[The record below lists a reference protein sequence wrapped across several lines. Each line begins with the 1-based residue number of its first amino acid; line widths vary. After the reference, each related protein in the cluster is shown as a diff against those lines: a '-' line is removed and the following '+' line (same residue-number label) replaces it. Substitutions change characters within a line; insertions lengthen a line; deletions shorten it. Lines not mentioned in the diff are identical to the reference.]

1 MIGFPVLR
9 NEKLD
14 IDYVEN
20 PEGLPFV
27 DIICR
32 VQNTGKITG
41 WISLNKEQ
49 LEEVVAE
56 LQRKLAAL

>member
-1 MIGFPVLR
+1 MVGFNVLR

-14 IDYVEN
+14 IDRVEN

-49 LEEVVAE
+49 LKAVIVE
-56 LQRKLAAL
+56 LQSKLNEL

>member
-1 MIGFPVLR
+1 MIGFKVLR

-14 IDYVEN
+14 IDIVEN
-20 PEGLPFV
+20 PEGMPFV

-32 VQNTGKITG
+32 LDPSGRITG

-49 LEEVVAE
+49 LEEVVKD
-56 LQRKLAAL
+56 LQRKLTEL